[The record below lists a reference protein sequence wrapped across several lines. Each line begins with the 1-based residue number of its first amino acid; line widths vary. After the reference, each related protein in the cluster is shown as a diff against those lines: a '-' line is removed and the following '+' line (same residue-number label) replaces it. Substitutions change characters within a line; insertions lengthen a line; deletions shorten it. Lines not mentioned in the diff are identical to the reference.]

1 MMMHACNNS
10 IWGLMQKYQKLK
22 VFLGYMMSSKP
33 ARGTGDRNKK
43 NKDLGSNKREGK
55 KIVT

>member
-1 MMMHACNNS
+1 MH
-10 IWGLMQKYQKLK
+10 KYQKMK

-33 ARGTGDRNKK
+33 AWGTGDGNKE